1 MVRFIRYIVTTCQV
15 RIAHMKTDQRPVRES
30 ECCFPPR
37 HSLTYLKL
45 GERYLLAL
53 LESRL
58 DQRQERIG
66 SIAIGIKFAHILV

>member
-1 MVRFIRYIVTTCQV
+1 MLLST
-15 RIAHMKTDQRPVRES
+15 
-30 ECCFPPR
+30 R

-66 SIAIGIKFAHILV
+66 SIAIGIKFAHISWCDAEGKSRLESRTRSPENNFCESTKLT

>member
-1 MVRFIRYIVTTCQV
+1 ML
-15 RIAHMKTDQRPVRES
+15 PVHHAVH
-30 ECCFPPR
+30 PDT
-37 HSLTYLKL
+37 LTLEL

-66 SIAIGIKFAHILV
+66 PIAIGIKFAHILV